1 MAGRRPG
8 GWWEPG
14 GSEPGGSEPGGSEP
28 RGSEARGSEAR
39 GSEARGSWGDA
50 AGPRR
55 TEPAPGRSRG
65 SPKGQQGDSGSAGHR
80 SLEARGRIIL
90 PTPPAL
96 ASGVLLEL
104 LASGELEILGRL
116 AGSSN
121 NALLAVAR
129 ASVARAS
136 VARRRD
142 TGIGTTGEDGNG
154 PPTPASVGEG
164 GLGAQQVA
172 IPVVYKPVAGE
183 RPLWDF
189 PDRTL
194 AHREVAAYLL
204 AEAAGWS
211 IVPPTVF
218 RDGPF
223 GPGMVQLWVE
233 ADPAIDRVAL
243 VVGADPRLRPI
254 ALFDVVAN
262 NADRKVGHLVPTRAG
277 SILGVDH
284 GICFHVEPKL
294 RTVLWAWR
302 GERLTPEEQNRLA
315 ELRDRLHGPLADELE
330 EHLARVEV
338 VALRERIERLLR
350 TPCFPDPDPDR
361 PAIPWPP
368 Y

>member
-8 GWWEPG
+8 GR
-14 GSEPGGSEPGGSEP
+14 
-28 RGSEARGSEAR
+28 RGATGERAAREGVVESASRRPPE
-39 GSEARGSWGDA
+39 
-50 AGPRR
+50 GPRDGAR
-55 TEPAPGRSRG
+55 LRLPQPPPIEPA
-65 SPKGQQGDSGSAGHR
+65 A
-80 SLEARGRIIL
+80 
-90 PTPPAL
+90 
-96 ASGVLLEL
+96 LLEL
-104 LASGELEILGRL
+104 MASGELEILGRL
-116 AGSSN
+116 VGSSN

-129 ASVARAS
+129 AGS
-136 VARRRD
+136 
-142 TGIGTTGEDGNG
+142 
-154 PPTPASVGEG
+154 PTPSTAADS
-164 GLGAQQVA
+164 GLGAA
-172 IPVVYKPVAGE
+172 AGPRDASGEGPGARLGADEGGHGAGGLEIPVVYKPIAGE

-189 PDRTL
+189 PDGTL

-233 ADPAIDRVAL
+233 ADAAVDRVAL

-262 NADRKVGHLVPTRAG
+262 NADRKVGHLIPTPSGR
-277 SILGVDH
+277 ILGVDH
-284 GICFHVEPKL
+284 GICFHAEPKL

-302 GERLTPEEQNRLA
+302 GEPLTADEQDRLA
-315 ELRDRLHGPLADELE
+315 HLRDRLLGPLAEELE
-330 EHLARVEV
+330 HHLSRGEV
-338 VALRERIERLLR
+338 VALRRRIERLLR
-350 TPCFPDPDPDR
+350 NPCFPDPDPDR

>member
-8 GWWEPG
+8 GWRG
-14 GSEPGGSEPGGSEP
+14 ATGARAP
-28 RGSEARGSEAR
+28 REGVVESASRRPPER
-39 GSEARGSWGDA
+39 
-50 AGPRR
+50 PRDGTR
-55 TEPAPGRSRG
+55 LT
-65 SPKGQQGDSGSAGHR
+65 
-80 SLEARGRIIL
+80 L
-90 PTPPAL
+90 PQPPPIDPRA
-96 ASGVLLEL
+96 LLEL
-104 LASGELEILGRL
+104 IASGELAILGRL
-116 AGSSN
+116 VGSSN

-129 ASVARAS
+129 AGGG
-136 VARRRD
+136 
-142 TGIGTTGEDGNG
+142 TQGIGEDPGRGAAAASAGSNG
-154 PPTPASVGEG
+154 GRGEG
-164 GLGAQQVA
+164 PGAPRESTEGGQGA
-172 IPVVYKPVAGE
+172 EGFEIPVVYKPIAGE

-189 PDRTL
+189 PDGTL

-233 ADPAIDRVAL
+233 ADPAVDRVAL

-262 NADRKVGHLVPTRAG
+262 NADRKVGHLIPTPAG
-277 SILGVDH
+277 RILGVDH
-284 GICFHVEPKL
+284 GICFHAEPKL

-302 GERLTPEEQNRLA
+302 GEPLTADEQDRLA
-315 ELRDRLHGPLADELE
+315 DLRDRLLGPLAEELE
-330 EHLARVEV
+330 HHLSRGEV
-338 VALRERIERLLR
+338 MALRRRIERLLR
-350 TPCFPDPDPDR
+350 NPCFPDPDPDR